1 MPFDYQMITFE
12 EFLKN
17 YFFKW
22 THSLITKTVKVMMDE
37 QKNLAAWE
45 CLDQALFTSSHV
57 KAKDM
62 EKGSTDWDNVYPVS
76 KEETDKMKDLVD
88 EAVRKADDP
97 SDSFF
102 RERVS
107 DLREIISYSYSK
119 HRTWKWSLIF
129 GSIIAACIFWYFGNQ
144 DKEDAQKYAK
154 DVTLVENWKK
164 ADTTITYDKLD
175 ASSELSYQLYER
187 RVQSAN
193 AYKLMKLHDLKR
205 NAESYREGMKTAKH
219 SADTAK
225 LDKNIESY
233 KKRMA
238 ECEEKMEKYQDEFD
252 EVADM
257 DFDEIQKMALKDTQ
271 GLVDD
276 INDSASTK
284 TGWMIYLIIL
294 IPLYIISGYP
304 RGYVISAHRR
314 QHGFMR
320 TLQKIG
326 FAVASFFF
334 GSGLLM
340 SLLPDSIVEYHY
352 TSGRVETRN
361 EGNPVNIV
369 ILGIKFG
376 LMVAGV
382 LIFCFVSVLIMT
394 IETISGLKRNF
405 NWAAMLNKG
414 KKAPVAVAE
423 APINARND

>member
-1 MPFDYQMITFE
+1 
-12 EFLKN
+12 
-17 YFFKW
+17 
-22 THSLITKTVKVMMDE
+22 MMDE

-175 ASSELSYQLYER
+175 ASSELSYQLYEH

-414 KKAPVAVAE
+414 KKVPVAVAE

>member
-1 MPFDYQMITFE
+1 
-12 EFLKN
+12 
-17 YFFKW
+17 
-22 THSLITKTVKVMMDE
+22 MMDE

-62 EKGSTDWDNVYPVS
+62 EKGSTDWDNVCPVS
-76 KEETDKMKDLVD
+76 KEETDKMKNLVD

-304 RGYVISAHRR
+304 RGYVISAHRH

-361 EGNPVNIV
+361 EGNPANIA

-376 LMVAGV
+376 LMIAGV

>member
-1 MPFDYQMITFE
+1 
-12 EFLKN
+12 
-17 YFFKW
+17 
-22 THSLITKTVKVMMDE
+22 MMDE

-45 CLDQALFTSSHV
+45 CLDQALFTSSHL

-76 KEETDKMKDLVD
+76 KEETDKMKNLVD

-284 TGWMIYLIIL
+284 TGRMIYLIIL

-361 EGNPVNIV
+361 EGNPANIA

-376 LMVAGV
+376 LMIAGV

-405 NWAAMLNKG
+405 NWAAMLNKD

>member
-1 MPFDYQMITFE
+1 
-12 EFLKN
+12 
-17 YFFKW
+17 
-22 THSLITKTVKVMMDE
+22 MMDE

-76 KEETDKMKDLVD
+76 KEETDKMKNLVD

-304 RGYVISAHRR
+304 RGYVISAHRH

-376 LMVAGV
+376 LMIAGV

-405 NWAAMLNKG
+405 NWAVMLNKG

-423 APINARND
+423 APINVRND

>member
-1 MPFDYQMITFE
+1 
-12 EFLKN
+12 
-17 YFFKW
+17 
-22 THSLITKTVKVMMDE
+22 MMDE

-76 KEETDKMKDLVD
+76 KEETDKMKALVD

-257 DFDEIQKMALKDTQ
+257 NFDEIQKMALKDTQ

-376 LMVAGV
+376 LMIAGV

-423 APINARND
+423 APIDARND

>member
-1 MPFDYQMITFE
+1 
-12 EFLKN
+12 
-17 YFFKW
+17 
-22 THSLITKTVKVMMDE
+22 MDE

-76 KEETDKMKDLVD
+76 KEETDKMKNLVD

-376 LMVAGV
+376 LMIAGV

-423 APINARND
+423 APINASND

>member
-1 MPFDYQMITFE
+1 
-12 EFLKN
+12 
-17 YFFKW
+17 
-22 THSLITKTVKVMMDE
+22 MMDE

-76 KEETDKMKDLVD
+76 KEETDKMKALVD

-257 DFDEIQKMALKDTQ
+257 NFDEIQKMALKDTQ

-414 KKAPVAVAE
+414 KKAPVAVAD
-423 APINARND
+423 APINARTD

>member
-1 MPFDYQMITFE
+1 
-12 EFLKN
+12 
-17 YFFKW
+17 
-22 THSLITKTVKVMMDE
+22 MMDE

-45 CLDQALFTSSHV
+45 CLDQALFTSSHL

-76 KEETDKMKDLVD
+76 KEETDKMKNLVD

-119 HRTWKWSLIF
+119 HRTWKWALIF

-164 ADTTITYDKLD
+164 ADPTITYDKLD

-284 TGWMIYLIIL
+284 TGRMIYLIIL

-361 EGNPVNIV
+361 EGNPANIA

-376 LMVAGV
+376 LMIAGV

-405 NWAAMLNKG
+405 NWAVMLNKG

>member
-1 MPFDYQMITFE
+1 
-12 EFLKN
+12 
-17 YFFKW
+17 
-22 THSLITKTVKVMMDE
+22 MMDE

-76 KEETDKMKDLVD
+76 KEETDKMKALVD

-423 APINARND
+423 APINASND

>member
-1 MPFDYQMITFE
+1 
-12 EFLKN
+12 
-17 YFFKW
+17 
-22 THSLITKTVKVMMDE
+22 MMDE

-45 CLDQALFTSSHV
+45 CLDQALFTSSHL

-76 KEETDKMKDLVD
+76 KEETDKMKNLVD

-304 RGYVISAHRR
+304 RGYVISAHRH

-334 GSGLLM
+334 GGGLLM

-376 LMVAGV
+376 LMIAGV

>member
-1 MPFDYQMITFE
+1 
-12 EFLKN
+12 
-17 YFFKW
+17 
-22 THSLITKTVKVMMDE
+22 MMDE

-129 GSIIAACIFWYFGNQ
+129 GSIIAACFFWYFGNQ

-257 DFDEIQKMALKDTQ
+257 NFDEIQKMALKDTQ

-376 LMVAGV
+376 LMIAGV

>member
-1 MPFDYQMITFE
+1 MITFE

-76 KEETDKMKDLVD
+76 KEETDKMKALVD

-304 RGYVISAHRR
+304 RGYVISAHRH

>member
-1 MPFDYQMITFE
+1 
-12 EFLKN
+12 
-17 YFFKW
+17 
-22 THSLITKTVKVMMDE
+22 MMDE

-76 KEETDKMKDLVD
+76 KEETDKMNDLVD

-257 DFDEIQKMALKDTQ
+257 NFDEIQKMALKDTQ

-361 EGNPVNIV
+361 EGNPANIA

-376 LMVAGV
+376 LMIAGV

>member
-1 MPFDYQMITFE
+1 
-12 EFLKN
+12 
-17 YFFKW
+17 
-22 THSLITKTVKVMMDE
+22 MMDE

-76 KEETDKMKDLVD
+76 KEETDKMKNLVD

-205 NAESYREGMKTAKH
+205 NAESYREGMKTAKY

-257 DFDEIQKMALKDTQ
+257 DFDEIQKMALKDAQ

-376 LMVAGV
+376 LMIAGV

-405 NWAAMLNKG
+405 NWAVMLNKG

-423 APINARND
+423 APINVRND

>member
-1 MPFDYQMITFE
+1 ME
-12 EFLKN
+12 
-17 YFFKW
+17 
-22 THSLITKTVKVMMDE
+22 E

-45 CLDQALFTSSHV
+45 CLDQALFTSSHL

-76 KEETDKMKDLVD
+76 KEETDKMKNLVD

-102 RERVS
+102 RERMS

-304 RGYVISAHRR
+304 RGYVISAHRH

-361 EGNPVNIV
+361 EGNPANIA

-376 LMVAGV
+376 LMIAGV

>member
-1 MPFDYQMITFE
+1 
-12 EFLKN
+12 
-17 YFFKW
+17 
-22 THSLITKTVKVMMDE
+22 MMDE

-45 CLDQALFTSSHV
+45 CLDQALFTSSHL

-76 KEETDKMKDLVD
+76 KEETDKMKNLVD

-361 EGNPVNIV
+361 EGNPANIA

-376 LMVAGV
+376 LMIAGV

-414 KKAPVAVAE
+414 KKVPVAVAE
-423 APINARND
+423 APINTRND

>member
-1 MPFDYQMITFE
+1 
-12 EFLKN
+12 
-17 YFFKW
+17 
-22 THSLITKTVKVMMDE
+22 MMDE

-76 KEETDKMKDLVD
+76 KEETDKMKNLVD

-376 LMVAGV
+376 LMVEGV

-414 KKAPVAVAE
+414 KKVPVAVAE

>member
-1 MPFDYQMITFE
+1 
-12 EFLKN
+12 
-17 YFFKW
+17 
-22 THSLITKTVKVMMDE
+22 MMDE

-376 LMVAGV
+376 LMIAGV

-405 NWAAMLNKG
+405 NWAAMQNKG

>member
-1 MPFDYQMITFE
+1 
-12 EFLKN
+12 
-17 YFFKW
+17 
-22 THSLITKTVKVMMDE
+22 MMDE

-257 DFDEIQKMALKDTQ
+257 NFDEIQKMALKDTQ

-284 TGWMIYLIIL
+284 VGWMIYLIIL

-405 NWAAMLNKG
+405 NWPAMLNKG

-423 APINARND
+423 APINASND

>member
-1 MPFDYQMITFE
+1 ME
-12 EFLKN
+12 
-17 YFFKW
+17 
-22 THSLITKTVKVMMDE
+22 E

-76 KEETDKMKDLVD
+76 KEETDKMKNLVD

-376 LMVAGV
+376 LMIAGV

-423 APINARND
+423 APINASND

>member
-1 MPFDYQMITFE
+1 
-12 EFLKN
+12 
-17 YFFKW
+17 
-22 THSLITKTVKVMMDE
+22 MMDE

-45 CLDQALFTSSHV
+45 CLDQALFTSSHL

-284 TGWMIYLIIL
+284 TGRMIYLIIL

>member
-1 MPFDYQMITFE
+1 
-12 EFLKN
+12 
-17 YFFKW
+17 
-22 THSLITKTVKVMMDE
+22 MMDE

-45 CLDQALFTSSHV
+45 CLDQALFTSSHL

-154 DVTLVENWKK
+154 DVILVENWKK

-193 AYKLMKLHDLKR
+193 AYKLMKLHGLKR

-284 TGWMIYLIIL
+284 TGRMIYLIIL

-361 EGNPVNIV
+361 EGNPANIA

-376 LMVAGV
+376 LMIAGV

-414 KKAPVAVAE
+414 KKAPVAVVE

>member
-1 MPFDYQMITFE
+1 
-12 EFLKN
+12 
-17 YFFKW
+17 
-22 THSLITKTVKVMMDE
+22 MMDE

-76 KEETDKMKDLVD
+76 KEETDKMKALVD

-257 DFDEIQKMALKDTQ
+257 DFDEIKKMALKDAQ

-376 LMVAGV
+376 LMIAGV

-414 KKAPVAVAE
+414 KKVPVAVAE
-423 APINARND
+423 APINTRND

>member
-1 MPFDYQMITFE
+1 
-12 EFLKN
+12 
-17 YFFKW
+17 
-22 THSLITKTVKVMMDE
+22 MMDE

-45 CLDQALFTSSHV
+45 CLDQALFTSSHL

-257 DFDEIQKMALKDTQ
+257 NFDEIQKMALKDTQ

-304 RGYVISAHRR
+304 RGYMISAHRR

-376 LMVAGV
+376 LMIAGV

-414 KKAPVAVAE
+414 KKVPVAVAE

>member
-1 MPFDYQMITFE
+1 
-12 EFLKN
+12 
-17 YFFKW
+17 
-22 THSLITKTVKVMMDE
+22 MMDE

-76 KEETDKMKDLVD
+76 KEETDKMKNLVD

-102 RERVS
+102 RERVA

-219 SADTAK
+219 NADTAK

-284 TGWMIYLIIL
+284 TGRMIYLIIL

-361 EGNPVNIV
+361 EGNPANIA

-376 LMVAGV
+376 LMIAGV

>member
-1 MPFDYQMITFE
+1 
-12 EFLKN
+12 
-17 YFFKW
+17 
-22 THSLITKTVKVMMDE
+22 MMDE

-154 DVTLVENWKK
+154 DVILVENWKK

-257 DFDEIQKMALKDTQ
+257 NFDEIQKMALKDTQ

-284 TGWMIYLIIL
+284 TGRMIYLIIL

-361 EGNPVNIV
+361 EGNPANIA

-376 LMVAGV
+376 LMIAGV

-423 APINARND
+423 APINASND

>member
-1 MPFDYQMITFE
+1 
-12 EFLKN
+12 
-17 YFFKW
+17 
-22 THSLITKTVKVMMDE
+22 MMDE

-76 KEETDKMKDLVD
+76 KEETDKMKNLVD

-257 DFDEIQKMALKDTQ
+257 DFDEIQNMALKDTQ

-376 LMVAGV
+376 LMIAGV

>member
-1 MPFDYQMITFE
+1 
-12 EFLKN
+12 
-17 YFFKW
+17 
-22 THSLITKTVKVMMDE
+22 MMDE

-45 CLDQALFTSSHV
+45 CLDQALFTSSHL

-76 KEETDKMKDLVD
+76 KEETDKMKNLVD

-284 TGWMIYLIIL
+284 TGRMIYLIIL

-361 EGNPVNIV
+361 EGNPANIA

-376 LMVAGV
+376 LMIAGV

>member
-1 MPFDYQMITFE
+1 MITFE

-257 DFDEIQKMALKDTQ
+257 NFDEIQKMALKDTQ

-304 RGYVISAHRR
+304 RGYMISAHRR

-361 EGNPVNIV
+361 EGNPANIA

-376 LMVAGV
+376 LMIAGV

-414 KKAPVAVAE
+414 KKVPVAVAE

>member
-1 MPFDYQMITFE
+1 
-12 EFLKN
+12 
-17 YFFKW
+17 
-22 THSLITKTVKVMMDE
+22 MMDE

-76 KEETDKMKDLVD
+76 KDETDKMKNLVD

-257 DFDEIQKMALKDTQ
+257 NFDEIQKMALKDTQ

-376 LMVAGV
+376 LMIAGV

>member
-1 MPFDYQMITFE
+1 ME
-12 EFLKN
+12 
-17 YFFKW
+17 
-22 THSLITKTVKVMMDE
+22 E

-76 KEETDKMKDLVD
+76 KEETDKMKALVD

-219 SADTAK
+219 SADAAK

-376 LMVAGV
+376 LMIAGV

>member
-1 MPFDYQMITFE
+1 
-12 EFLKN
+12 
-17 YFFKW
+17 
-22 THSLITKTVKVMMDE
+22 MMDE

-45 CLDQALFTSSHV
+45 CLDQALFTSSHL

-76 KEETDKMKDLVD
+76 KEETDKMKNLVD

-154 DVTLVENWKK
+154 DVTLVENWEK

-284 TGWMIYLIIL
+284 TGRMIYLIIL

-361 EGNPVNIV
+361 EGNPANIA

-376 LMVAGV
+376 LMIAGV

>member
-1 MPFDYQMITFE
+1 
-12 EFLKN
+12 
-17 YFFKW
+17 
-22 THSLITKTVKVMMDE
+22 MMDE

-76 KEETDKMKDLVD
+76 KEETDKMKNLVD

-257 DFDEIQKMALKDTQ
+257 NFDEIQKMALKDTQ

-294 IPLYIISGYP
+294 IPFYIISGYP

-361 EGNPVNIV
+361 ETNPANFV

>member
-1 MPFDYQMITFE
+1 
-12 EFLKN
+12 
-17 YFFKW
+17 
-22 THSLITKTVKVMMDE
+22 MMDE

-76 KEETDKMKDLVD
+76 KEETDKMKALVD

-205 NAESYREGMKTAKH
+205 NVESYREGMKTAKH

-257 DFDEIQKMALKDTQ
+257 NFDEIQKMALKDTQ

-304 RGYVISAHRR
+304 RGYMISAHRR

-361 EGNPVNIV
+361 EGNPANIA

-376 LMVAGV
+376 LMIAGV

-414 KKAPVAVAE
+414 KKVPVAVAE

>member
-1 MPFDYQMITFE
+1 
-12 EFLKN
+12 
-17 YFFKW
+17 
-22 THSLITKTVKVMMDE
+22 MMDE

-45 CLDQALFTSSHV
+45 CLDQALFTSSHL

-76 KEETDKMKDLVD
+76 KEETDKMKNLVD

-205 NAESYREGMKTAKH
+205 NAESYREGMKAAKH

-376 LMVAGV
+376 LMIAGV

>member
-1 MPFDYQMITFE
+1 
-12 EFLKN
+12 
-17 YFFKW
+17 
-22 THSLITKTVKVMMDE
+22 MMDE

-284 TGWMIYLIIL
+284 TGRMIYLIIL

-361 EGNPVNIV
+361 EGNPANIA

-376 LMVAGV
+376 LMIAGV